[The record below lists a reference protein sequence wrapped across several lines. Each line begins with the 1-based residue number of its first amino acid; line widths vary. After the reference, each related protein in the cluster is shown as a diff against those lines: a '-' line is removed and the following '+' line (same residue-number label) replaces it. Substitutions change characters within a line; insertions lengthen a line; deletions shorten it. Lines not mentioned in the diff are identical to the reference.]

1 MRQRCYNCHL
11 MHHLPKKCK
20 TLNLST
26 QAQHPYSSWPSV
38 LMPTSKFK
46 GFTIKVVKK
55 ADEKVAERNSSK
67 RSIAHDQKI
76 TEVDP
81 SESQKG

>member
-1 MRQRCYNCHL
+1 
-11 MHHLPKKCK
+11 
-20 TLNLST
+20 
-26 QAQHPYSSWPSV
+26 
-38 LMPTSKFK
+38 MPTSKFK